1 MEPLFWILIFLCVY
15 GYIGYPLVLAVIA
28 PLVNRYQQ
36 LPTDITQAQAP
47 SVSILVP
54 AYNESDYIRIKID
67 SLLNQNYPAHLFD
80 IWVLNDGS
88 SDDTAAIVK
97 AYQDPQ
103 VQLLDLP
110 RGGKATA
117 LNQGVN
123 ASQHDIIVFSDADN
137 EWTPDTL
144 MHLVAPFTLDSVG
157 AVSGRLTIRE
167 DTAHLGLGDLVYRNF
182 EAFIRRSETR
192 LGSAV
197 SADGG
202 IFAIRRELYEPIP
215 QDVTDDFFISTGA
228 IVKGKALVFQPQAI
242 AYDDGVEK
250 AENQLRRR
258 IRVTVRGMTSLWRR
272 RALFNPLQFQW
283 YSLCLLSHKLIRRFV
298 PFFAL
303 FLLPVNLLIASEGG
317 FYLLCLWLQLA
328 GYAAAIAGL
337 LDQGRNLPKPFSM
350 AGFLLL
356 STYGLGVG
364 IVQFLLG
371 KRYTFWSPEQNR

>member
-1 MEPLFWILIFLCVY
+1 MELIFWLLIFLCFY
-15 GYIGYPLVLAVIA
+15 GYFGYPLLLALISPWA
-28 PLVNRYQQ
+28 KRYR
-36 LPTDITQAQAP
+36 DIPGQTEDGP

-54 AYNESDYIRIKID
+54 AFNESDYITVKID
-67 SLLNQNYPAHLFD
+67 SLLNQNYPAERFD

-88 SDDTAAIVK
+88 EDNTADIIRN
-97 AYQDPQ
+97 YEDPR
-103 VQLLDLP
+103 VHLLDLP

-117 LNQGVN
+117 LNKGV
-123 ASQHDIIVFSDADN
+123 ASSANDIIVFSDADN

-144 MHLVAPFTLDSVG
+144 MRLVSPFTLDSVG

-167 DTAHLGLGDLVYRNF
+167 DTSHLGLGDLLYRNF
-182 EAFIRRSETR
+182 EAFVRRSETR

-228 IVKGKALVFQPQAI
+228 IINGKALIFQPDAI

-272 RALFNPLQFQW
+272 RQLFNPNVYGI

-303 FLLPVNLLIASEGG
+303 FLLPVNMMIAGQGG
-317 FYLLCLWLQLA
+317 FYQLLLWLQILF
-328 GYAAAIAGL
+328 YASAVAGL
-337 LDQGRNLPKPFSM
+337 IDKGKNLPKPFSM

-356 STYGLGVG
+356 STYGLGLG
-364 IVQFLLG
+364 IVQFVTG
-371 KRYTFWSPEQNR
+371 RRYTFWSPEQNR

>member
-1 MEPLFWILIFLCVY
+1 METSFWILIFICFY
-15 GYIGYPLVLAVIA
+15 GYLGYPLLLALIA
-28 PLVNRYQQ
+28 PLAGRYKN
-36 LPTDITQAQAP
+36 LPQHTSQGP

-54 AYNESDYIRIKID
+54 AYNESDYITVKIN
-67 SLLNQNYPAHLFD
+67 SLLNQNYPTELFD

-88 SDDTAAIVK
+88 ADNTAEIVQN
-97 AYQDPQ
+97 YEDPR
-103 VQLLDLP
+103 VHLLDLP

-123 ASQHDIIVFSDADN
+123 ASGNDIIVFSDADN

-144 MHLVAPFTLDSVG
+144 MRLVAPFTLEQVG

-167 DTAHLGLGDLVYRNF
+167 DTRHLGLGDLIYRKF
-182 EAFIRRSETR
+182 EAFVRRSETQ

-215 QDVTDDFFISTGA
+215 QDVTDDFYISTGA
-228 IVKGKALVFQPQAI
+228 IVKGKDLVFQSSAV
-242 AYDDGVEK
+242 AFDDGVEK

-272 RALFNPLQFQW
+272 RVLFNPLQFGL

-303 FLLPVNLLIASEGG
+303 FLLPTNYFIADQSG
-317 FYLLCLWLQLA
+317 FYQLFFWLQIVAYGAALA
-328 GYAAAIAGL
+328 GLA
-337 LDQGRNLPKPFSM
+337 DQGKNLPKVFSM

-364 IVQFLLG
+364 IVQFMAG
-371 KRYTFWSPEQNR
+371 KRFTFWSPEQNR